1 MEGLNNTLRSKRG
14 LKIKR
19 LLIFFRAYCVFCV
32 IVPYLSL
39 KFQVSLEKQAIFRY
53 VSLSESAGFAV
64 RVTTS
69 SCSY

>member
-19 LLIFFRAYCVFCV
+19 LSIFFRAYCVFCV

-39 KFQVSLEKQAIFRY
+39 KFQVSLEKQAIFR
-53 VSLSESAGFAV
+53 
-64 RVTTS
+64 
-69 SCSY
+69 